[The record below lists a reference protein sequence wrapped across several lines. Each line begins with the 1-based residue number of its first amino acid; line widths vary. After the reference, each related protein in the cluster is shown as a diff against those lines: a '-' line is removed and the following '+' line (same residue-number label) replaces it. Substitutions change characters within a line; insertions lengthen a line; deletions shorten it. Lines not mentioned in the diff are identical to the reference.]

1 MLTKIALSLTPLL
14 LAGAA
19 IAQQPSAPAR
29 ADATAAQSTAQY
41 PPCSATVKDKCSEI
55 TKAAKAPAHRARR
68 AAPTKIVQ
76 RDKVHRRK
84 G

>member
-14 LAGAA
+14 FAGAA
-19 IAQQPSAPAR
+19 VAQQSSGPAPA
-29 ADATAAQSTAQY
+29 DSSTAQSTAQY
-41 PPCSATVKDKCSEI
+41 PPCSATVKDKCVES
-55 TKAAKAPAHRARR
+55 TKAATAPARKAHK